1 MTRMLLEQSLRFIE
15 GVVVYNARQTMDKHI
30 LIAELQHELARP
42 AIPDG
47 LSERVD
53 AWFAKN
59 TGLVWCSDK
68 DIAELTEIFYAV
80 AMEQLEKAR
89 RRNDP

>member
-1 MTRMLLEQSLRFIE
+1 MTPTASCPGDRGIWAH
-15 GVVVYNARQTMDKHI
+15 NARQTMDKHI

-53 AWFAKN
+53 DWFAKN
-59 TGLVWCSDK
+59 TGLGGCSDK
-68 DIAELTEIFYAV
+68 DIAGLTEIFYA
-80 AMEQLEKAR
+80 ATLEQLEKTK
-89 RRNDP
+89 

>member
-1 MTRMLLEQSLRFIE
+1 MSRQLLEQSLRFIE

-59 TGLVWCSDK
+59 TGLGGCSDK
-68 DIAELTEIFYAV
+68 DIAELTEIFYA
-80 AMEQLEKAR
+80 ATLEQLEKTK
-89 RRNDP
+89 